1 MRAGTR
7 LRYEIMFT
15 RFDHIAIVVKNTQE
29 ALPFYR
35 DKLGLK
41 LLFSEVME
49 DQKVRLTHL
58 DLGHCH
64 LQLVEPLTSE
74 HPLSEHLRQHG
85 EGLHHLCFQ
94 VKNVPEAIA
103 SMPAH
108 GLASRDPK
116 PRSGPRGRQ
125 SAFLTPEF
133 TRGVLFEVTAPP
145 Q

>member
-1 MRAGTR
+1 
-7 LRYEIMFT
+7 MFT
-15 RFDHIAIVVKNTQE
+15 RFDHIAIVVRNTAE

-64 LQLVEPLTSE
+64 LQLVEPLVPE

-85 EGLHHLCFQ
+85 EGLHHVCFQ
-94 VKNVPEAIA
+94 VQNVPAAIA
-103 SMPAH
+103 AMPAH
-108 GLASRDPK
+108 GLESRDAK
-116 PRSGPRGRQ
+116 PRSGPGGRQ
-125 SAFLTPEF
+125 SAFIKPET
-133 TRGVLFEVTAPP
+133 TRGVLIEVTATAR
-145 Q
+145 